1 MQHSSNGTEETIL
14 CYGTLDGKVAF
25 VSLEFSKKPL
35 EPLHK
40 WEIPEKGSKSS
51 VTCLAIAENASELY
65 IGRSDGNVEVL
76 IFLLKLI
83 VFNFIS
89 KHIKRFGHLLKL

>member
-1 MQHSSNGTEETIL
+1 MQYSSNGTEETIL

-51 VTCLAIAENASELY
+51 VTCLAIAENLSELY
-65 IGRSDGNVEVL
+65 IGRSDGNIEVL
-76 IFLLKLI
+76 TFLLKLI
-83 VFNFIS
+83 VFNVIS
-89 KHIKRFGHLLKL
+89 NVSKDLGIC